1 MRSLKTNR
9 VPPEL
14 IRILDLWYLTLEGG
28 GMAVIATFGEIMLRL
43 SPPGRELLFQ
53 SPRLEAVF
61 GGGEANVAISLAL
74 LGHQV
79 RFVSAVP
86 KNDIGDAAVREL
98 RRWDVDTRFV
108 LRQGRRLGVY
118 FAEAGANQRASK
130 VIYDREGSGLA
141 EAIAGDFGW
150 PKILEGVRW
159 FHVTGITPALS
170 ATAAELTLESVKAAR
185 ARKVKVS
192 VDLNYRSKLWKFGK
206 TAPEV
211 MREVVK
217 YADLLL
223 GNEED
228 CPRALGIGTAAGV
241 AAGDIARGDY
251 ERLTGQVM
259 NDFPNLARVAIT
271 LRESH
276 GADHN
281 GWSAVLRNR
290 TGFISGP
297 SYDIRNI
304 VDRIG
309 SGDALAAGLIHGLM
323 ALPTDE
329 EALAFAVAASCLK
342 HSIPGDFNLA
352 TETDIRALM
361 AGDASG
367 RVRR

>member
-1 MRSLKTNR
+1 M
-9 VPPEL
+9 P
-14 IRILDLWYLTLEGG
+14 
-28 GMAVIATFGEIMLRL
+28 VIATFGEIMLRL
-43 SPPGRELLFQ
+43 SPPGKELLFQ
-53 SPRLEAVF
+53 SPLLKAVF
-61 GGGEANVAISLAL
+61 GGGEANVAVSLAL
-74 LGHQV
+74 LGHHV
-79 RFVSAVP
+79 RYVSAVP
-86 KNDIGDAAVREL
+86 KNDIGESAVREL
-98 RRWDVDTRFV
+98 KKWGIDTSFV
-108 LRQGRRLGVY
+108 LRQGSRLGVY
-118 FAEAGANQRASK
+118 FAEGGANQRASK
-130 VIYDREGSGLA
+130 VTYDREGSGLA
-141 EAIAGDFGW
+141 EAKAGDFGW
-150 PKILEGVRW
+150 PKILEGIRW

-192 VDLNYRSKLWKFGK
+192 VDLNFRSKLWKYGK

-223 GNEED
+223 SNEED
-228 CPRALGIGTAAGV
+228 CPKALGLGTAAGAE
-241 AAGDIARGDY
+241 AAELVPGDY

-271 LRESH
+271 LRDSR

-281 GWSAVLRNR
+281 GWSAVMRNR

-297 SYDIRNI
+297 SYDIRDI

-309 SGDALAAGLIHGLM
+309 TGDAFAAGFIHGLL

-352 TETDIRALM
+352 TEKDIRALL